1 MNKPIKLSVTELDF
15 IPGNVLYAAQLTTL
29 KEKIDQIIDYLPDSF
44 ASQSDTQQPTNPS
57 DTQTTDTT
65 RLTELENYLALLENS
80 NKNIN
85 KNITDLYNKVQNLA
99 SGSLVIDN
107 KEQFAKGIIDST
119 FAALL
124 NMQLLKKETID
135 GEEVYSCAIDL
146 AAINKL
152 TGMASF
158 LEILPGSAGLIAT
171 NFEQNSSGEWVPK
184 YDGARIIASINESG
198 NSAVKISADFINLE
212 GYVKTSELEALNITA
227 NDTLTG
233 VHIKGGDININDKFI
248 VEPTGHVIADSI
260 TLNGQGH
267 SIIVQPGGTY
277 YLPESRPGAC
287 VWIVNKYPTTQPS
300 MAEDIYIRTLSYN
313 NYNRSNLDANSFI
326 RQYDLNDGWNTNKIQ
341 NACQYDS
348 SFANLMIVSMLV
360 CDGKDWWEAY
370 VRTTKD

>member
-44 ASQSDTQQPTNPS
+44 ASQSDTQQPTDPS

-80 NKNIN
+80 NKTIN
-85 KNITDLYNKVQNLA
+85 KNITNLYNKVQNLA
-99 SGSLVIDN
+99 SGNLIIDN
-107 KEQFAKGIIDST
+107 KEQFARGIIDST

-248 VEPTGHVIADSI
+248 VEPGGHVIAESI
-260 TLNGQGH
+260 TLNGQ
-267 SIIVQPGGTY
+267 SNFIMRKRNQVIT
-277 YLPESRPGAC
+277 LPDPRPGTIIT
-287 VWIVNKYPTTQPS
+287 IVNETPSNADEFTDTTPKIITK
-300 MAEDIYIRTLSYN
+300 D
-313 NYNRSNLDANSFI
+313 RSKQFI
-326 RQYDLNDGWNTNKIQ
+326 RWFESSNGVWSRAASYEDSRIPAHIAEPMVFIQLVADGNNWYVPICRLK
-341 NACQYDS
+341 DG
-348 SFANLMIVSMLV
+348 SF
-360 CDGKDWWEAY
+360 WY
-370 VRTTKD
+370 Q

>member
-1 MNKPIKLSVTELDF
+1 MNKPIKFSTEKF
-15 IPGNVLYAAQLTTL
+15 VFEAGTVLHADQLNTITY
-29 KEKIDQIIDYLPDSF
+29 KVDQIIDYLPDSF

-65 RLTELENYLALLENS
+65 KLTELENYLALLENS

-85 KNITDLYNKVQNLA
+85 KSITDLYNKVQNLA
-99 SGSLVIDN
+99 SGNLIIDN
-107 KEQFAKGIIDST
+107 KEQFARGIIDST

-233 VHIKGGDININDKFI
+233 VHIKGGDINIGNGAFVVDSD
-248 VEPTGHVIADSI
+248 GHVTANDIIMS
-260 TLNGQGH
+260 GQGH
-267 SIIVQPGGTY
+267 WITMEESSSVT
-277 YLPESRPGAC
+277 LPDARPGSSVMVFNRVPTASGISYGEPHYRTINSKYGSAIK
-287 VWIVNKYPTTQPS
+287 VWTEDGRRWSNEGSSLTSWISSRIVY
-300 MAEDIYIRTLSYN
+300 
-313 NYNRSNLDANSFI
+313 ANFI
-326 RQYDLNDGWNTNKIQ
+326 
-341 NACQYDS
+341 S
-348 SFANLMIVSMLV
+348 
-360 CDGKDWWEAY
+360 DGKDWY
-370 VRTTKD
+370 MIDYRLCDGQTI